1 MAAPAYAFD
10 VARSLFEKA
19 DELLVDARRI
29 SEIADR
35 IQDTAIGNELKN
47 EVSRLIILAQ
57 QISELARSLPG
68 ESERAFK
75 KGY

>member
-1 MAAPAYAFD
+1 MAAPSYAFD
-10 VARSLFEKA
+10 VSLSLFQKA
-19 DELLVDARRI
+19 DELLADAKRI
-29 SEIADR
+29 SEIADT
-35 IQDTAIGNELKN
+35 IQDTVIGNRLKN
-47 EVSRLIILAQ
+47 EVSKLIILAQ